1 MVIVLKRLLLGF
13 YGDDFTGS
21 TDAMEALDQYGLKT
35 ILFLKIP
42 DQEMIDRFQHVD
54 CVGVAGTAR
63 AKGIKGMEEELSPVY
78 EFLRQLNP
86 TFVHYKVCSTFDSS
100 PEVGSIGFAIDLAR
114 NYFNEGS
121 YPLLVAAPNLGRY
134 TVFGEHFAKFQEEIY
149 RLDIHPVMSKHP
161 VTPMDEADLA
171 KHLQAQTK
179 QEIAKV
185 NVLELEAKTA
195 QQLIDQENID
205 ADIILYDALNA
216 SHMNKVSEVLWE
228 KRSEKPQFIVGSS
241 GVEYAIGDAIERE
254 GVIVKENKTISPS
267 NVNQL
272 FVVSGSVSDVTKQ
285 QLENAEK
292 AGFELVQIP
301 FEMYT
306 DSSIVEVFLDNI
318 IQQIEEKKKVIMYTA
333 KGTED
338 PIIAR
343 TKEHL
348 LNNGVKKQD
357 IGIYIGEKLGEW
369 TKSVID
375 QASLRRVIISGGD
388 TSGFVTSNLDIYGLE
403 VLDSIAPGAP
413 LCIAY
418 SERAKY
424 DGLEIAL
431 KSGQLGGPAFFEKVY
446 QSGSK

>member
-1 MVIVLKRLLLGF
+1 MKRLLLGF

-42 DQEMIDRFQHVD
+42 DQEMIDRFRHVD
-54 CVGVAGTAR
+54 CIGVAGTAR
-63 AKGIKGMEEELSPVY
+63 AKGTKGMEEELSPVY

-86 TFVHYKVCSTFDSS
+86 TFVHYKVCSTFDSA
-100 PEVGSIGFAIDLAR
+100 PEVGSIGFAIDIAR
-114 NYFNEGS
+114 NYFTKGS

-149 RLDIHPVMSKHP
+149 RLDKHPVMSKHP

-179 QEIAKV
+179 QKIAKV
-185 NVLELEAKTA
+185 NVLDLEANTA
-195 QQLIDQENID
+195 QQIINQENNE

-216 SHMNKVSEVLWE
+216 SHMKKVSEVLWE
-228 KRSEKPQFIVGSS
+228 KRSDEPQFIVGSS
-241 GVEYAIGDAIERE
+241 GVEYAIGDAVRRE
-254 GVIVKENKTISPS
+254 GVIAKENKATSPS
-267 NVNQL
+267 NVHQL
-272 FVVSGSVSDVTKQ
+272 FAVSGSVSDVTKQ
-285 QLENAEK
+285 QLENAEE
-292 AGFELVQIP
+292 AGFELIQIP

-306 DSSIVEVFLDNI
+306 DPSLVEAFLDNI

-333 KGTED
+333 KGNED

-348 LNNGVKKQD
+348 LNNGINKQD

-375 QASLRRVIISGGD
+375 RADLRRVIISGGD